1 MNSIMGQ
8 LEQRRYPRRPQAQM
22 ASLPSCSCSRFRCGH
37 SKPRCWL
44 VGTILRPSARAK
56 RQVRGVKESP
66 ENNICC
72 LSNRLNMFDSAIE
85 SLTRVDSN
93 ALFRF

>member
-1 MNSIMGQ
+1 MNFGAAWC
-8 LEQRRYPRRPQAQM
+8 L
-22 ASLPSCSCSRFRCGH
+22 
-37 SKPRCWL
+37 
-44 VGTILRPSARAK
+44 TAK

-66 ENNICC
+66 EMGVCVCC

>member
-1 MNSIMGQ
+1 MCFSLGSI
-8 LEQRRYPRRPQAQM
+8 RATVV
-22 ASLPSCSCSRFRCGH
+22 SDPSSSD
-37 SKPRCWL
+37 
-44 VGTILRPSARAK
+44 GTIDPVPVKYRRNHRAK

-66 ENNICC
+66 ENNRR
-72 LSNRLNMFDSAIE
+72 SVSKRLDMFDSAIE

>member
-1 MNSIMGQ
+1 MVVLGSFG
-8 LEQRRYPRRPQAQM
+8 
-22 ASLPSCSCSRFRCGH
+22 CGMWH
-37 SKPRCWL
+37 
-44 VGTILRPSARAK
+44 VAK

-66 ENNICC
+66 EMGVCC

>member
-1 MNSIMGQ
+1 MGKAA
-8 LEQRRYPRRPQAQM
+8 P
-22 ASLPSCSCSRFRCGH
+22 
-37 SKPRCWL
+37 
-44 VGTILRPSARAK
+44 AK
-56 RQVRGVKESP
+56 RQVRGGQESP
-66 ENNICC
+66 EMGVCC

>member
-1 MNSIMGQ
+1 MKAF
-8 LEQRRYPRRPQAQM
+8 L
-22 ASLPSCSCSRFRCGH
+22 
-37 SKPRCWL
+37 
-44 VGTILRPSARAK
+44 RAK

-66 ENNICC
+66 EMGVCC

>member
-1 MNSIMGQ
+1 MPMAVPHTHPTQ
-8 LEQRRYPRRPQAQM
+8 PRAPKKHRPFLCQ
-22 ASLPSCSCSRFRCGH
+22 S
-37 SKPRCWL
+37 
-44 VGTILRPSARAK
+44 AK